1 MLWPFRKRRRPSP
14 PSTPDQHDPSMPDW
28 RDLVVAHVSPG
39 GFVFKG
45 SEEAL
50 RYGFQ
55 TLEEATQYWRDIA
68 KIRPHVA
75 AEERIR
81 SLQVLASA
89 LEDAPFSDEYM
100 MRRRLAEGICSS
112 SGRRS
117 CLTCRPGPRMTRT
130 LALP

>member
-1 MLWPFRKRRRPSP
+1 MLWPFRKRRPLSP

-55 TLEEATQYWRDIA
+55 TLEEATQLLEGPRQEYVLMWRPRNGSGA
-68 KIRPHVA
+68 CRC
-75 AEERIR
+75 
-81 SLQVLASA
+81 L
-89 LEDAPFSDEYM
+89 
-100 MRRRLAEGICSS
+100 RRRSRR
-112 SGRRS
+112 RRS
-117 CLTCRPGPRMTRT
+117 ATST
-130 LALP
+130 

>member
-1 MLWPFRKRRRPSP
+1 MFWPFRKRRPFKPNYP
-14 PSTPDQHDPSMPDW
+14 PGHE
-28 RDLVVAHVSPG
+28 LVAGHVFG
-39 GFVFKG
+39 RGFVFKG

-55 TLEEATQYWRDIA
+55 TLEEATQYWKDLA

-75 AEERIR
+75 TEERIR

-89 LEDAPFSDEYM
+89 LEEAPFSDEYM
-100 MRRRLAEGICSS
+100 MRRRLAEGICAA

-117 CLTCRPGPRMTRT
+117 CLTCRPGARNKR
-130 LALP
+130 AQHG